1 LSSED
6 GELAVRNGHGGRSTT
21 GVDLA
26 PGQRR
31 KQDSHSTMIR
41 RALPRSRSGCV
52 TSPAQEAMAGTAT
65 ARSRKFFD
73 R

>member
-1 LSSED
+1 LLSSED

-31 KQDSHSTMIR
+31 KTG
-41 RALPRSRSGCV
+41 L
-52 TSPAQEAMAGTAT
+52 AQHDDPAGTA
-65 ARSRKFFD
+65 ALAQRLRHEPRLRSDGGVSD
-73 R
+73 RSLAQVF